1 VAQDAQCKRQEA
13 VADAQRMSYM
23 SVRGGGGGGG
33 EEGIE
38 RKGHSKLRSTSECF
52 KKFRSEPVPTV

>member
-1 VAQDAQCKRQEA
+1 
-13 VADAQRMSYM
+13 MSYM